1 MKTSSLLEQAQEGDA
16 GAIAALL
23 NSSLKPKGITV
34 RAERESYSL
43 YLWFTGSPAPPQ
55 AATVAYARR
64 VIERL
69 QAPTIGILQLYGEQT
84 GFTQPA
90 WSEEISLLSLGSDV
104 AMEAD
109 PYPREA
115 LPPTDDAD
123 PTPPAFEPSDVVHS
137 STAVGVVRAYAE
149 LGLSLGDSLAQVE
162 AVYFKR
168 RAELLRRGDRA
179 ALEPLKWAFG
189 TLKTHLEQSATTET
203 ITTTTTETTVY
214 SASYSTTLGTDLP
227 TPGGNSTLRS
237 QPRQTNPRPG
247 PPPLVD
253 DTDVLSFQNRYSN
266 GLVFPALLLLGMLM
280 NAMPIV
286 NALLFGIKIWFHEF
300 GHAVIAWLSGRQALP
315 LPIGWTSYNPQR
327 SLFVYLGL
335 LTLLGLLFWAGR
347 REGKRWPMVLAAT
360 LAVVQFAMTWLL
372 PAKSF
377 NMLMAFGGIGGEI
390 YLAALL
396 IVGFYFPLPNYF
408 RWDFYRFPVV
418 VGAAFCFWGQ
428 LWLWGK
434 IRQGQASIPFG
445 ALWGEA
451 EHGDMNQLANLHG
464 WTPGDIIG
472 TYSAIAHLCLFA
484 IVAVYG
490 YTLVRQHRDF
500 FIALGRQWL
509 P

>member
-1 MKTSSLLEQAQEGDA
+1 MKTPSLLEQAKDGDA
-16 GAIAALL
+16 AAIAALL
-23 NSSLKPKGITV
+23 NSSLKAKGIAV

-90 WSEEISLLSLGSDV
+90 WSEEISLLSLASD
-104 AMEAD
+104 AAFENEPHAC
-109 PYPREA
+109 EA
-115 LPPTDDAD
+115 LTPNEAAD
-123 PTPPAFEPSDVVHS
+123 TTAPAFEPRVLVHS
-137 STAVGVVRAYAE
+137 STATRVGRAYEE
-149 LGLSLGDSLAQVE
+149 LGLSVGDSLAQVE
-162 AVYFKR
+162 AVYFKQ
-168 RAELLRRGDRA
+168 RAELLRKGDRA

-189 TLKTHLEQSATTET
+189 TLKTHLEHSA
-203 ITTTTTETTVY
+203 TTETTVY
-214 SASYSTTLGTDLP
+214 STSLGPDLP
-227 TPGGNSTLRS
+227 SPGVNSTLRS
-237 QPRQTNPRPG
+237 PRQPKPRPG
-247 PPPLVD
+247 PPPSVD

-266 GLVFPALLLLGMLM
+266 GLVFPVLLLIGMAM
-280 NAMPIV
+280 NAMPIA
-286 NALLFGIKIWFHEF
+286 NMLLFGVKVWFHEF
-300 GHAVIAWLSGRQALP
+300 GHAIVAWLAGRQALP

-327 SLFVYLGL
+327 SLFVYLGIL
-335 LTLLGLLFWAGR
+335 ILLGLLFWAGR
-347 REGKRWPMVLAAT
+347 REGKRWPVVLAAT
-360 LAVVQFAMTWLL
+360 LAAVQFAMTWLL

-377 NMLMAFGGIGGEI
+377 NMLMSFGGVGGEI

-396 IVGFYFPLPNYF
+396 MVGFYFPLPNYF

-418 VGAAFCFWGQ
+418 VGAAFSFWGQ
-428 LWLWGK
+428 LWLWGQ

-451 EHGDMNQLANLHG
+451 EHGDMNQLINRHG
-464 WTPGDIIG
+464 WTPGDVIG

-490 YTLVRQHRDF
+490 YTLFRQHRDF